1 MFLQIKW
8 NKQYWTVGFSQA
20 SSTAPSSFKMP
31 PTLPTADL
39 GKSHEGIDFRVPH
52 ILPSIYSPPVAPLS
66 GREITNAK
74 ALIISLPH
82 VIPPTFVGYIGN
94 VFGIQ
99 YSWYLIKAK
108 INDP

>member
-1 MFLQIKW
+1 
-8 NKQYWTVGFSQA
+8 
-20 SSTAPSSFKMP
+20 MP
-31 PTLPTADL
+31 DL
-39 GKSHEGIDFRVPH
+39 GKSHEGIDFRVPQ